1 MKILRNTLLLLL
13 FLFQGSLSAQK
24 SPRADST
31 VHPALDPSEIRI
43 YQVYLRNFSNEGS
56 IKGLYS
62 GLDHIQSLGFNTLWL
77 MPIHPVGQ
85 VNRKGTFGSPYSVQ
99 DYRKINPEFGNE
111 QDFRVL
117 IRECHRRGLRV
128 ILDWVANH
136 TAFDHP
142 WTQSHPEWYTRDA
155 SGKILPPNDDWTD
168 VADLNFDHPELR
180 EAMIAEMEYWV
191 QEFHVDGFRC
201 DVAMMVPGDWW
212 STCIQRLRRHR
223 PLFMLAEANGPEF
236 YRYGFNSTYGWD
248 FYHRLKGVFQ
258 GSSLRGLDS
267 AWTAENSQ
275 AAQAAGGLGRVMR
288 FVTNH
293 DETSWDQV
301 PAKVFGSDQAAMA
314 AYVISQQPVSIPLV
328 YNGQEVG
335 HPLKQN
341 IFERSPIRYDRN
353 PDILDFYRDYGT
365 IFRIEKAYQSGD
377 FVRLRPEDK
386 DCWWSL
392 RGQGDEAVLCIVN
405 TRNKTLLTKVP
416 TAYRLKSYENI
427 RDGSTAYLKEELE
440 IEPYGIRLFKP
451 YGLSKR

>member
-1 MKILRNTLLLLL
+1 
-13 FLFQGSLSAQK
+13 
-24 SPRADST
+24 
-31 VHPALDPSEIRI
+31 
-43 YQVYLRNFSNEGS
+43 
-56 IKGLYS
+56 
-62 GLDHIQSLGFNTLWL
+62 
-77 MPIHPVGQ
+77 
-85 VNRKGTFGSPYSVQ
+85 
-99 DYRKINPEFGNE
+99 
-111 QDFRVL
+111 
-117 IRECHRRGLRV
+117 
-128 ILDWVANH
+128 
-136 TAFDHP
+136 
-142 WTQSHPEWYTRDA
+142 
-155 SGKILPPNDDWTD
+155 
-168 VADLNFDHPELR
+168 
-180 EAMIAEMEYWV
+180 
-191 QEFHVDGFRC
+191 
-201 DVAMMVPGDWW
+201 
-212 STCIQRLRRHR
+212 
-223 PLFMLAEANGPEF
+223 
-236 YRYGFNSTYGWD
+236 
-248 FYHRLKGVFQ
+248 
-258 GSSLRGLDS
+258 
-267 AWTAENSQ
+267 
-275 AAQAAGGLGRVMR
+275 MR

-392 RGQGDEAVLCIVN
+392 RGQGDEAILCVVN